1 VPLASFFRE
10 QLAAVEAFLASPDQ
24 VVRRVLVD
32 GEMRPIL
39 LKMLAGRDAEDEFPH
54 VLLGYQAAFNGPVPW
69 FAGMQDML
77 EAELA
82 EHGAALAG
90 EGVDVS
96 DPAKNPAARGPWPF
110 LLRAERLTEALPNGI
125 GALAFVLDPAE
136 VLDHASY
143 VKSIAFLADN
153 VRSPWLKFIV
163 LEQRTAPALAA
174 LDGAERVGTQVFWA
188 SPQELEARV
197 TARLGAGSMVPAPER
212 QRLLA
217 MAASFASANRD
228 HARAVALQR
237 EHLVGAEAPLER
249 ALGGYGLGNALLAAG
264 EAEAAAEAFLMAC
277 ALCNDHGLNELAPM
291 TYTNLGVS
299 LHRLGRFDE
308 AFGALRVASNFFR
321 AQGNRPGEAFVCDN
335 LAAMHLELGRQDDAA
350 RVWRYA
356 LGLYDGITNPALAD
370 VRDSGR
376 ADIAAKLERAEADG

>member
-1 VPLASFFRE
+1 MPAGPNVSLASFFRE

-82 EHGAALAG
+82 EHGAALAE

-153 VRSPWLKFIV
+153 VRGPWMKFICWSSV
-163 LEQRTAPALAA
+163 PPPHWLRWTAPN
-174 LDGAERVGTQVFWA
+174 G
-188 SPQELEARV
+188 SARRCSGRRRRNW
-197 TARLGAGSMVPAPER
+197 RLG
-212 QRLLA
+212 
-217 MAASFASANRD
+217 
-228 HARAVALQR
+228 
-237 EHLVGAEAPLER
+237 
-249 ALGGYGLGNALLAAG
+249 
-264 EAEAAAEAFLMAC
+264 
-277 ALCNDHGLNELAPM
+277 
-291 TYTNLGVS
+291 
-299 LHRLGRFDE
+299 
-308 AFGALRVASNFFR
+308 
-321 AQGNRPGEAFVCDN
+321 
-335 LAAMHLELGRQDDAA
+335 
-350 RVWRYA
+350 
-356 LGLYDGITNPALAD
+356 
-370 VRDSGR
+370 
-376 ADIAAKLERAEADG
+376 